1 MQVCMDAVEP
11 HNGLVGHH
19 RNYALRSLLLLL
31 LVAYGQTK
39 SKQFLVTTSNLQATY
54 YYSCYSY
61 NNYSYY
67 SVVSYL
73 LLPNAISKHFPPV
86 LMA

>member
-31 LVAYGQTK
+31 LLVAYG
-39 SKQFLVTTSNLQATY
+39 
-54 YYSCYSY
+54 
-61 NNYSYY
+61 
-67 SVVSYL
+67 
-73 LLPNAISKHFPPV
+73 
-86 LMA
+86 

>member
-1 MQVCMDAVEP
+1 MDAVEP

-39 SKQFLVTTSNLQATY
+39 SKRFLVTTSNLQATY
-54 YYSCYSY
+54 YYS
-61 NNYSYY
+61 NYSYY